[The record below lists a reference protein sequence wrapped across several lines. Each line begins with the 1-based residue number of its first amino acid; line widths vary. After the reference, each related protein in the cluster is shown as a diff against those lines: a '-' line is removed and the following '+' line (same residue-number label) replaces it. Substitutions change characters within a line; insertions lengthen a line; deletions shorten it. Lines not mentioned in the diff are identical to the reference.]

1 MNKHLFY
8 GSAIFIA
15 LTLLGAGCT
24 PSGSKT
30 RSTSASA
37 PAPLPTAVKK
47 IMTRVALIVT
57 EGTAVPPGTKVVRT
71 KVGCNDKVVLA
82 DVPVR
87 ALLGNN
93 LGNALTTLFSG
104 PTLPDKN
111 LYNSLTQSSLNVL
124 DIKPGAKGVTEVY
137 LTGTVITGGVCDDP
151 RVKAQIESTISQYT
165 KKFTIYLNGSLS
177 AYKCL
182 GDESGTCK

>member
-1 MNKHLFY
+1 MYMNKHLFY
-8 GSAIFIA
+8 GCHIFVA
-15 LTLLGAGCT
+15 LTLLGAGCA
-24 PSGSKT
+24 PAA
-30 RSTSASA
+30 STNISAST

-47 IMTRVALIVT
+47 IMTSVALIVT

-87 ALLGNN
+87 VLLGNN

-165 KKFTIYLNGSLS
+165 KKFAIYLNGSLS